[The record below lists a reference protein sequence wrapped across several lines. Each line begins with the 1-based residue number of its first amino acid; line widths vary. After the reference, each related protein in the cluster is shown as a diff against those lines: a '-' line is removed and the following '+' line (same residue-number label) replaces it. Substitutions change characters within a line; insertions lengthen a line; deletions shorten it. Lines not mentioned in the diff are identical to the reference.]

1 MRTRKGLSMY
11 GAISG
16 QIAVGRYLLQVGER
30 CGAVVR
36 EASRAERAHIRPR
49 PTPILLRPKLIR
61 GLLDRRTELAS
72 ALSALDAS
80 LPIEASGEP
89 GVGKTAILR
98 QLAYHPRAN
107 SFVDGIVYLTAR
119 NLSSDDLLQLIF
131 EAFNESDEPC
141 KPTAAEIR
149 RGLQEKQALIL
160 LDDVHLKQDELERV
174 LDIAPQSAFAV
185 STRERCLWGEVRS
198 LPLKGLPVEDAVL
211 LLEREIERPLDATER
226 ASAASLCAAIDGH
239 PLRIVQAGAIIR
251 KRGISL
257 GGWVLDISSESLV
270 TELLGS
276 IDEKQR
282 RALLAL
288 TAVGGV
294 PLEVQHVSG
303 IAEVTDIEAS
313 MMALV
318 RQGLVVGSH
327 TRHRLADGVADRLR
341 RMEDLK
347 PWVNRAITYFTAWAE
362 RHRRSPDIVL
372 ENSEALLR
380 VQQCAADA
388 RRWGEVLLLG
398 RLLEGALVLGV
409 RWGAWSIA
417 LKRCLAAAKAIGDRS
432 AEAWALHEIGTC
444 ALCVGDSARA
454 RAVLG
459 QAVKLRESLQDEVAA
474 ATSRRNLRLVV
485 ASVSDDS
492 SERSTMP
499 FDVVRGID
507 SLPLRD
513 AVQPAA
519 PDPKAPSVTVLALT
533 GLLSA
538 IVGWFAYMAVAGAL
552 SMRAAD
558 APSTAHGIAASQLA
572 QPEEPP
578 AAPAAPDLI
587 ATGGGPPVTPSP
599 LQAPVP
605 DRARIRIFT
614 ARPDTIA
621 AAGRAGLCYAVDGA
635 FQARIDPAIGE
646 VNPTST
652 LTCLRVAAART
663 TTYELTASGRDGH
676 QVRQQLVIVVR

>member
-1 MRTRKGLSMY
+1 MD

-30 CGAVVR
+30 CGAVVH
-36 EASRAERAHIRPR
+36 EASRAERAHIHPR

-80 LPIEASGEP
+80 LPIEVSGEP
-89 GVGKTAILR
+89 GIGKTAILR
-98 QLAYHPRAN
+98 QLAYHSRAN
-107 SFVDGIVYLTAR
+107 SFVDGIVYLAAR

-211 LLEREIERPLDATER
+211 LLEREIERSLDATER
-226 ASAASLCAAIDGH
+226 VSAASLCAAIDGH
-239 PLRIVQAGAIIR
+239 PRRIVQAAALMR
-251 KRGISL
+251 ARGIPL
-257 GGWVLDISSESLV
+257 GGWACDITSESLV
-270 TELLGS
+270 TELLAS
-276 IDEKQR
+276 TDEKQR

-288 TAVGGV
+288 TALGGV

-303 IAEVTDIEAS
+303 IAEVTDVEAS

-318 RQGLVVGSH
+318 RQGLVVGSQ

-347 PWVNRAITYFTAWAE
+347 PWVNRAITYFAAWAE

-388 RRWGEVLLLG
+388 RRWGEVLHLG

-409 RWGAWSIA
+409 RWGAWAIT
-417 LKRCLAAAKAIGDRS
+417 LERCLAAAKAIGDRS
-432 AEAWALHEIGTC
+432 AEAWALHEIGTR

-474 ATSRRNLRLVV
+474 AATSRRNLRLVV

-492 SERSTMP
+492 SDRSTMP
-499 FDVVRGID
+499 PGVVPDID

-519 PDPKAPSVTVLALT
+519 PGPKAPSVTVLALV

-538 IVGWFAYMAVAGAL
+538 IVGWFAYVAIAGAL

-558 APSTAHGIAASQLA
+558 APSAAHGIAASQLA
-572 QPEEPP
+572 RPEEPP
-578 AAPAAPDLI
+578 AAPPAPDLI
-587 ATGGGPPVTPSP
+587 ATGADPPVTPSP

-605 DRARIRIFT
+605 DRARILIFT
-614 ARPDTIA
+614 ARPESIA
-621 AAGRAGLCYAVDGA
+621 STGHAGLCYAVDGA
-635 FQARIDPAIGE
+635 LQARIDPGIGE

-652 LTCLRVAAART
+652 LTCLRVSAIRT

-676 QVRQQLVIVVR
+676 QVKQQLVIVVR

>member
-1 MRTRKGLSMY
+1 MY

-30 CGAVVR
+30 CGAVVH

-89 GVGKTAILR
+89 GIGKTAILR
-98 QLAYHPRAN
+98 HLAYHSRAN

-119 NLSSDDLLQLIF
+119 NVSSDDLLQLLF

-141 KPTAAEIR
+141 KPTPAEIR

-198 LPLKGLPVEDAVL
+198 LLLKGLPVEDAVL
-211 LLEREIERPLDATER
+211 LLEREIERPLDTTER

-239 PLRIVQAGAIIR
+239 PLRIVQAAANIR
-251 KRGISL
+251 KRGIAI
-257 GGWVLDISSESLV
+257 GGWTLDLTPERLV
-270 TELLGS
+270 TELLAS

-282 RALLAL
+282 RAMLAL
-288 TAVGGV
+288 TALGGV

-313 MMALV
+313 MMTLV
-318 RQGLVVGSH
+318 RQGLVVGSQ

-398 RLLEGALVLGV
+398 RLLEGPLVLGV
-409 RWGAWSIA
+409 RWGAWAIT
-417 LKRCLAAAKAIGDRS
+417 LERCLAAAKAIGDRS
-432 AEAWALHEIGTC
+432 AEAWALHEIGTR

-474 ATSRRNLRLVV
+474 ATSRRNLRLVI
-485 ASVSDDS
+485 ASVSDDFN
-492 SERSTMP
+492 ERSTIP
-499 FDVVRGID
+499 PGVVRGID

-513 AVQPAA
+513 AVPPAA
-519 PDPKAPSVTVLALT
+519 PARKAPSVTVLALT

-538 IVGWFAYMAVAGAL
+538 IVGWFAFLAAAGAL

-558 APSTAHGIAASQLA
+558 APSAGPGVAASQLPRA
-572 QPEEPP
+572 EEPP
-578 AAPAAPDLI
+578 AAPTASDVI
-587 ATGGGPPVTPSP
+587 ATGGDPPVTPSP
-599 LQAPVP
+599 IQESVP
-605 DRARIRIFT
+605 DRAHILIFT
-614 ARPDTIA
+614 ARPDSIA
-621 AAGRAGLCYAVDGA
+621 AGGRAGLCYAVDNA
-635 FQARIDPAIGE
+635 FHARIDPSIGE

-652 LTCLRVAAART
+652 LTCLRVAAVRT
-663 TTYELTASGRDGH
+663 TAYELTASGRDGH
-676 QVRQQLVIVVR
+676 QVRQQLVIVVK

>member
-1 MRTRKGLSMY
+1 MD

-16 QIAVGRYLLQVGER
+16 QIAVGRYLLQVGEP
-30 CGAVVR
+30 CGAVVH

-49 PTPILLRPKLIR
+49 PTPIVLRPKLIR
-61 GLLDRRTELAS
+61 GLLDRQTELAL

-80 LPIEASGEP
+80 LPIEVSGEP
-89 GVGKTAILR
+89 GIGKTAILR
-98 QLAYHPRAN
+98 QLAYHSRATA
-107 SFVDGIVYLTAR
+107 FVDGIVYLTAR

-141 KPTAAEIR
+141 QPTAAEIR

-174 LDIAPQSAFAV
+174 LDIAPQSAFVV

-239 PLRIVQAGAIIR
+239 PLRIVQAAAIIR
-251 KRGISL
+251 ERGIL
-257 GGWVLDISSESLV
+257 VGGWALDITPESLV
-270 TELLGS
+270 TELLAS

-282 RALLAL
+282 RVLLAL
-288 TAVGGV
+288 TALGGV

-303 IAEVTDIEAS
+303 IAEVTEIEAS

-318 RQGLVVGSH
+318 RQGLVVGSQSS
-327 TRHRLADGVADRLR
+327 RRLADGVADRLR
-341 RMEDLK
+341 RVEDLK

-362 RHRRSPDIVL
+362 RHRRSPDVL
-372 ENSEALLR
+372 LEESEALLR

-398 RLLEGALVLGV
+398 RLLEGALVLGA
-409 RWGAWSIA
+409 RWGAWAIT
-417 LKRCLAAAKAIGDRS
+417 LERCLAAAKAIGDRS
-432 AEAWALHEIGTC
+432 AEAWALHEIGTR
-444 ALCVGDSARA
+444 ALCVGESARA

-459 QAVKLRESLQDEVAA
+459 QAVKLRESLQDGVAA

-485 ASVSDDS
+485 AAVSDDF

-499 FDVVRGID
+499 PGVVRGID

-513 AVQPAA
+513 AVQRAA
-519 PDPKAPSVTVLALT
+519 PDPKAPSVTVLAFT
-533 GLLSA
+533 GLLFA
-538 IVGWFAYMAVAGAL
+538 IVGWFAYFAVAGAL
-552 SMRAAD
+552 S
-558 APSTAHGIAASQLA
+558 
-572 QPEEPP
+572 
-578 AAPAAPDLI
+578 
-587 ATGGGPPVTPSP
+587 
-599 LQAPVP
+599 
-605 DRARIRIFT
+605 
-614 ARPDTIA
+614 
-621 AAGRAGLCYAVDGA
+621 
-635 FQARIDPAIGE
+635 
-646 VNPTST
+646 
-652 LTCLRVAAART
+652 
-663 TTYELTASGRDGH
+663 
-676 QVRQQLVIVVR
+676 

>member
-1 MRTRKGLSMY
+1 M
-11 GAISG
+11 
-16 QIAVGRYLLQVGER
+16 
-30 CGAVVR
+30 
-36 EASRAERAHIRPR
+36 
-49 PTPILLRPKLIR
+49 
-61 GLLDRRTELAS
+61 
-72 ALSALDAS
+72 
-80 LPIEASGEP
+80 
-89 GVGKTAILR
+89 
-98 QLAYHPRAN
+98 
-107 SFVDGIVYLTAR
+107 
-119 NLSSDDLLQLIF
+119 
-131 EAFNESDEPC
+131 
-141 KPTAAEIR
+141 
-149 RGLQEKQALIL
+149 
-160 LDDVHLKQDELERV
+160 
-174 LDIAPQSAFAV
+174 
-185 STRERCLWGEVRS
+185 
-198 LPLKGLPVEDAVL
+198 
-211 LLEREIERPLDATER
+211 
-226 ASAASLCAAIDGH
+226 
-239 PLRIVQAGAIIR
+239 
-251 KRGISL
+251 
-257 GGWVLDISSESLV
+257 
-270 TELLGS
+270 
-276 IDEKQR
+276 
-282 RALLAL
+282 
-288 TAVGGV
+288 

-318 RQGLVVGSH
+318 RQGLVVGSQ

-398 RLLEGALVLGV
+398 RLVEGALVLGV
-409 RWGAWSIA
+409 RWGAWAIA
-417 LKRCLAAAKAIGDRS
+417 LERCLAAAKAIGDRS
-432 AEAWALHEIGTC
+432 AEAWALHEIGTR

-459 QAVKLRESLQDEVAA
+459 QAVRLRESLQDEVAA
-474 ATSRRNLRLVV
+474 AASRRNLRLVV

-558 APSTAHGIAASQLA
+558 APSTAHGIAASKLA

-587 ATGGGPPVTPSP
+587 ATGGGPPVDTFATSGTGSRSGAYPHLHRTTRHDRGSWPRRTLLRGRRRLPGTHRPCYRRGQPDEHANVSSCCSSTHDDLRAHSVRSRRPSSQTAIGHRRQVDTVQP
-599 LQAPVP
+599 AVQGCSEVKRGRVSRNQSQRTR
-605 DRARIRIFT
+605 DRPRS
-614 ARPDTIA
+614 IA
-621 AAGRAGLCYAVDGA
+621 ACLVRPASANHPLDLNLASLGRGDSCARAFVAPAV
-635 FQARIDPAIGE
+635 
-646 VNPTST
+646 
-652 LTCLRVAAART
+652 
-663 TTYELTASGRDGH
+663 
-676 QVRQQLVIVVR
+676 